1 MFLEEAS
8 KYDALYHWFQT
19 PIGVRLAVAF
29 KDELSRMIRTY
40 HGERLLQLGHC
51 AENPWLDIL
60 NFRYK
65 WLATPCSLQKKI
77 AFVSSLTM
85 LPIERN
91 SIDCV
96 IAPLT
101 LEAFPRH
108 KNPLDEIDR
117 VLKPMGCVIFFG
129 FNPFSFWGGALRF
142 GHLRCFGDTPISLTS
157 GLVLKRMMLYRGYR
171 QCALSSFYYIPP
183 VKNEWMINN
192 LSFFNEMGKM
202 IWPFPA
208 GLYCFIAQKYE
219 ATPPSLL
226 LDGVVNKL
234 VLEEDSLQALNKS
247 IFE

>member
-1 MFLEEAS
+1 
-8 KYDALYHWFQT
+8 
-19 PIGVRLAVAF
+19 
-29 KDELSRMIRTY
+29 
-40 HGERLLQLGHC
+40 
-51 AENPWLDIL
+51 
-60 NFRYK
+60 
-65 WLATPCSLQKKI
+65 
-77 AFVSSLTM
+77 
-85 LPIERN
+85 
-91 SIDCV
+91 
-96 IAPLT
+96 
-101 LEAFPRH
+101 
-108 KNPLDEIDR
+108 
-117 VLKPMGCVIFFG
+117 
-129 FNPFSFWGGALRF
+129 
-142 GHLRCFGDTPISLTS
+142 
-157 GLVLKRMMLYRGYR
+157 MMLYRGSR